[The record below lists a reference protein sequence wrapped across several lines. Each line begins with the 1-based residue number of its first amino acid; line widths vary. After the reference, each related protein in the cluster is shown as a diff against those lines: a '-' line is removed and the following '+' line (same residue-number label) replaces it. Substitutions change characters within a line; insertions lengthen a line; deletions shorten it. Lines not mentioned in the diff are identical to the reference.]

1 MPAVAG
7 RRFLLLRVS
16 GASARVGGRANRGP
30 RGGNKGPKVM
40 VFDDASGNAWI
51 MKGFQLSMKP
61 QRTYDDFMAAGPA
74 FTPESISRTP
84 TAVVAGP

>member
-1 MPAVAG
+1 
-7 RRFLLLRVS
+7 
-16 GASARVGGRANRGP
+16 
-30 RGGNKGPKVM
+30 M

-74 FTPESISRTP
+74 TFKKLPPGWKARVVTLEQDNHEVPEGGIARRFIPESISRTP